1 MYKFI
6 QFSRCESWN
15 EIKNGIF
22 EYIECFYNRKRL
34 HSKIGYHTPNE
45 RYERFYELNKNIA

>member
-1 MYKFI
+1 M